1 MPAMANGT
9 KPERSKNSTS
19 AFSRRAMALLSEDR
33 TLEVLAN
40 VLLSKSSYIDGTANA
55 LVAIKSS
62 TGLLCRG
69 FDLCG
74 LSMRSRLIE
83 NVRIHHLRNE
93 ILGVPIAQGVLENK
107 GPRACRPTHYSCH
120 STQHRLCQA
129 ACTPTL

>member
-1 MPAMANGT
+1 
-9 KPERSKNSTS
+9 
-19 AFSRRAMALLSEDR
+19 MALLSEDR

-107 GPRACRPTHYSCH
+107 KALAHVGQRIIHVTQLSIGSAKQHVLPPCKPVLLATGPL
-120 STQHRLCQA
+120 QNV
-129 ACTPTL
+129 